1 MNHWSLQ
8 RDVIATLQFHRA
20 DHAVNSINSDVLSE
34 LASVLTSIDQ
44 DPEIQGL
51 IILSHRDRFCVGAD
65 LHAIEALY
73 LSGQLSEFIQQG
85 QNVFQQLEQLT
96 IPTVAVIVGDCLGGG
111 LELALACRYRIALD
125 DPKTRLG
132 LPEVMLGIHPG
143 WGGTV
148 RLPRLIGASAALK
161 LMLSGKIISVRQAKK
176 LGMIDCFVPQR
187 HLETAALFYAR
198 SKAKPKKK
206 CCSVINLAWIRP
218 IFAHFIRTRLQKKVN
233 VRHYPAPFSLLNHWE
248 RVGVHDRNSFSDE
261 AQSVLR
267 LASTQTAQNLL
278 RVAFLRQR
286 LKSSGNDSG
295 IAPIQKVHVIGLGE
309 MGSAIA
315 AWCVLKG
322 FSVTVQDQEPQSLA
336 RVHTRAFNLAKQR
349 LQDDRLVCAAMD
361 RLILDPS
368 GYGVHQSDLII
379 EAVFEDL
386 QVKRDLFS
394 KLEGQIKSHALLAT
408 NTSSIPLEQIQAIL
422 KKPERLVG
430 LHFFNPVAKMPLVE
444 VIRSLITSDES
455 FARALNFVQRIGKLP
470 LPVKSAPGFLVN
482 RLLVPYLMQAI
493 VLVQEGM
500 PAHAIDQALVEFGMP
515 VGPLTLTDNI
525 GLDLCCTVGKILKA
539 GTIPS
544 ILEEKIKQGYLGRKT
559 GRGFYRYRNG
569 KQLKEDR
576 QPHVIKNN
584 IAKQLI
590 DCMWEEA
597 QDCLSE
603 KIVQDRDLLDAGVL
617 FGIGFPPFRGG
628 LAQFYA
634 QQGEARSN

>member
-20 DHAVNSINSDVLSE
+20 DHAANSINSEVLSE
-34 LASVLTSIDQ
+34 LASVLTCIDQ

-51 IILSHRDRFCVGAD
+51 IILSQRDRFCVGAD
-65 LHAIEALY
+65 LHAIEALH
-73 LSGQLSEFIQQG
+73 LSSQLPEFIQQG
-85 QNVFQQLEQLT
+85 QTVFQQLEQLA
-96 IPTVAVIVGDCLGGG
+96 IPTVAVIAGDCLGGG

-161 LMLSGKIISVRQAKK
+161 LMLSGKMIGARSAKK
-176 LGMIDCFVPQR
+176 LGVVDCVVPQR
-187 HLETAALFYAR
+187 HLKTAALFYAR
-198 SKAKPKKK
+198 SKVQPKKK
-206 CCSVINLAWIRP
+206 CCSVTNLAWIRSV
-218 IFAHFIRTRLQKKVN
+218 FAHFIRTRLHKKVN
-233 VRHYPAPFSLLNHWE
+233 ARHYPAPFSLLNHWE
-248 RVGVHDRNSFSDE
+248 RVGAYDRNAFSDE

-267 LASTQTAQNLL
+267 LASTQTAQHLL

-286 LKSSGNDSG
+286 LKSFGNDSV
-295 IAPIQKVHVIGLGE
+295 IAPIQKVHVIGLGQ

-322 FSVTVQDQEPQSLA
+322 FSVTVQDQEPRSLA
-336 RVHTRAFNLAKQR
+336 CVHTQAFNLAKQH
-349 LQDDRLVCAAMD
+349 LQDDRLVHAAMD

-394 KLEGQIKSHALLAT
+394 KLESQIKSHALLAT
-408 NTSSIPLEQIQAIL
+408 NTSSIPLEQVQAIL

-444 VIRSLITSDES
+444 VIRSLMTSDES
-455 FARALNFVQRIGKLP
+455 VARALNFVQRIGKLP

-482 RLLVPYLMQAI
+482 RLLMPYLMQAI
-493 VLVQEGM
+493 VLVQEGI
-500 PAHAIDQALVEFGMP
+500 PAHVVDQALIAFGMP
-515 VGPLTLTDNI
+515 VGPLTLADNV
-525 GLDLCCTVGKILKA
+525 GLDLCYTVGKILKA
-539 GTIPS
+539 GTIPY
-544 ILEEKIKQGYLGRKT
+544 ILEEKIKRGYLGRKT
-559 GRGFYRYRNG
+559 ERGFYRYRNG
-569 KQLKEDR
+569 KQLKEDC

-597 QDCLSE
+597 QGCLLE
-603 KIVQDRDLLDAGVL
+603 KIVEDRDLLDAGVL

-628 LAQFYA
+628 LAQFCT
-634 QQGEARSN
+634 QHT